1 MRRKLSLI
9 AVAALLMV
17 GSAFAGAGLWT
28 ALDGNASAQTR
39 EAPSGGMMG
48 GGMKGGGMMDPKMMM
63 KAMREDPVM
72 RRHMSKMERSMDEMT
87 ELMRKHSEAPTRP

>member
-39 EAPSGGMMG
+39 KAPTNQMTGGA
-48 GGMKGGGMMDPKMMM
+48 MMDPKMMM
-63 KAMREDPVM
+63 KAMREDPEM
-72 RRHMSKMERSMDEMT
+72 RRHMSKMERSMDDMT
-87 ELMRKHSEAPTRP
+87 ELMREHSEAPKAP